1 METKLVVKKELTK
14 KIPVETHEGGIG
26 QDDPE
31 NKQKVEE
38 SYGAASKKKLLI
50 QPG

>member
-1 METKLVVKKELTK
+1 METKLVVKKELTE

-38 SYGAASKKKLLI
+38 SYGAASKKNY
-50 QPG
+50 